1 MKVLKITAKNLK
13 LLMRSR
19 TSMFVTIFGPLIIML
34 LVGFAFNNPSAS
46 KLNIGYY
53 ASDKTNLT
61 SSFVTALSE
70 NQGFSVTEYS
80 SEAICTEMIEQAKSH
95 ICIVFPP
102 NFKLSNNQSNE
113 VIFYVDQS
121 RANFVYAVLDTVNEK
136 IDLTS
141 SQLSYQLTND
151 LLSALSFSQRT
162 NNENIGK
169 IITLKSSLT
178 SLSTGVTD
186 IKSKLGSIDLSEA
199 NIDSTDMI
207 DTLTTVQENIDT
219 LRDKGMDV
227 VEAGYLLVSDLDDS
241 GDCSGNCS
249 DLANAFDS
257 DLDTFKTDINKT
269 HNTTSEN
276 LNELS
281 VALDSLDEEV
291 VLLNER
297 LANAKDATT
306 GSAEDLGGIQTSV
319 EKIKTDLDAIKAAT
333 EKINAQINALKVTS
347 AESIVNPITTRV
359 EPITAKSN
367 NLNFIFPYLVILMVV
382 FISIMLSSTIII
394 IEKTSKAYFRNF
406 TTPTKD
412 FTFISSVF
420 LTSFFVIILQL
431 ILVLVLA
438 YYFLNTTI
446 LTNIWFALL
455 TLFLSIILFTFL
467 GMIIGYLFNSQ
478 EAVTMASISVGS
490 VLLFLSNLVLPLETM
505 SDAVQE
511 IARYNPYVV
520 ASELL
525 KKVTLFSS
533 EWSSI
538 QTDFIIMGAFIVVF
552 FILALIIQ
560 KMSKIQYISK
570 RPITKQI
577 VKRKKEE
584 IIDKYFKLKTGVL
597 VRDEKELLKE
607 LKTMSD
613 LTFGEYV
620 DKTKNDFEGWLMLI
634 GNNELAK
641 LVNKC
646 KTRTEMIVVIEQYF
660 KKIK

>member
-46 KLNIGYY
+46 KLDIGYY
-53 ASDKTNLT
+53 APIKTNLT
-61 SSFVTALSE
+61 NSFVTALSD
-70 NQGFSVTEYS
+70 NQGFLVTEYN
-80 SEAICTEMIEQAKSH
+80 SEKLCIEMIEQGKSS
-95 ICIVFPP
+95 ICIVFPE
-102 NFKLSNNQSNE
+102 NFELSNNQSNE

-136 IDLTS
+136 IDFTS
-141 SQLSYQLTND
+141 SQLSTQLTNE
-151 LLSALSFSQRT
+151 LLSALAFSQKT
-162 NNENIGK
+162 NNDNIGK
-169 IITLKSSLT
+169 IITMKSSLAN
-178 SLSTGVTD
+178 LNKKADDV
-186 IKSKLGSIDLSEA
+186 KSKLSSIDFSEA
-199 NIDSTDMI
+199 SIDSTDMI
-207 DTLTTVQENIDT
+207 NTLTTIQKDVDT
-219 LRDKGMDV
+219 LKDNGMNV
-227 VEAGYLLVSDLDDS
+227 VDAGYTLVEDLDGQVD
-241 GDCSGNCS
+241 
-249 DLANAFDS
+249 NASILSSFDS
-257 DLDTFKTDINKT
+257 ELNGYKDDINKT
-269 HNTTSEN
+269 HNVTQKYITI
-276 LNELS
+276 LS
-281 VALDSLDEEV
+281 DALDSLDGEV
-291 VLLNER
+291 TSLNER
-297 LANAKDATT
+297 LANAKDATS
-306 GSAEDLGGIQTSV
+306 GSATDLTGLQTSV
-319 EKIKTDLDAIKAAT
+319 DKIKTDLDAIKSST
-333 EKINAQINALKVTS
+333 EKINSQINALKVTS
-347 AESIVNPITTRV
+347 AENIVNPVTTRV

-367 NLNFIFPYLVILMVV
+367 NLNFIFPYLVMLMIV

-412 FTFISSVF
+412 FTFIISVF
-420 LTSFFVIILQL
+420 LTSFFVVILQL
-431 ILVLVLA
+431 IFVLVLA

-446 LTNIWFALL
+446 LTNVWLTLL
-455 TLFLSIILFTFL
+455 TLLISIILFTFL

-505 SDAVQE
+505 SDAIQK

-533 EWSSI
+533 EWNSI
-538 QTDFIIMGAFIVVF
+538 QADLIIMGAFMVVF
-552 FILALIIQ
+552 FILTLIIQ

-570 RPITKQI
+570 KPIAKQI

-597 VRDEKELLKE
+597 VRDEKELLQE

-613 LTFGEYV
+613 ITFGDYV
-620 DKTKNDFEGWLMLI
+620 DQTKNDFEGWLLLLD
-634 GNNELAK
+634 NKELAK
-641 LVNKC
+641 SAGKC
-646 KTRTEMIVVIEQYF
+646 ETRLDMIDAIEKYF
-660 KKIK
+660 KKVK